1 MVAAPTDIDMFR
13 DLEEGL
19 WRKET
24 RSDAVWLDGVLA
36 PDFVEFCRFG
46 HEYDR
51 DHIINAPARD
61 FEVQLPFDDFVVET
75 LAPDVVHV
83 TYVNTVTYQ
92 GVTQSARRSS
102 IWVATDNG
110 WKMKFQQAT
119 TSAE

>member
-61 FEVQLPFDDFVVET
+61 FEVQFPFDDFVVET